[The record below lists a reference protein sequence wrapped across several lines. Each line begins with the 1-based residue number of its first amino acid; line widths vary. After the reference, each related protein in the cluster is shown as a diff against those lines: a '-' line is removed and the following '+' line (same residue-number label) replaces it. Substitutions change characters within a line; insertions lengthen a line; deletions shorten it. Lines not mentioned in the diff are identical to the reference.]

1 MGQFDTV
8 DAPRQAGT
16 ILFYVEPPEDQQRA
30 QRFEIIQGLLR
41 ADSGW
46 IYAWKLG
53 HSYRDFTTMD
63 KLQPGCRVSFDVLA
77 HQPYLATGLSF
88 RNAEFRS
95 DGDQRLAESNHPGL
109 VKPARAARVL
119 DPILAEM
126 QADSDAV
133 DAEAERN
140 SIDSPEYLRLLRN
153 LGLTARHFLRE
164 RRNLF
169 PVVAIVALLCSAC
182 GSSSPTAPSTPP
194 PVVVVPPPPVVV
206 QTIQVSPCP
215 TATVGVD
222 LNFFREIGCN
232 AFDTPIQPVRRWMVA
247 PKLYLRTIDEA
258 GAPIDALTLDT
269 VQNAMLEIAP
279 VWTAGHFGLDGVTR
293 GTDTREGQTG
303 WITVKWPATNAA
315 APSCGQSEVA
325 IDGGWIALNY
335 KVASCGCN
343 GSAMRPR
350 TARHELGHALGYWHT
365 DSPADLMSGQQ
376 VAGCDASPSARE
388 LQAVAAQY
396 R

>member
-8 DAPRQAGT
+8 DAPRQTGT
-16 ILFYVEPPEDQQRA
+16 VLFYVEPPEDQQRA

-53 HSYRDFTTMD
+53 HSCRDFTTMD
-63 KLQPGCRVSFDVLA
+63 KLQPGCRVSFDVLRD
-77 HQPYLATGLSF
+77 QPYLATGLSF

-109 VKPARAARVL
+109 VKPARAAMVL

-140 SIDSPEYLRLLRN
+140 SINSPEYLRLLRN

-164 RRNLF
+164 RQNLF

-182 GSSSPTAPSTPP
+182 GSSSPTTPSAPP

-206 QTIQVSPCP
+206 QTIQVSACP
-215 TATVGVD
+215 TTIAGVD

-232 AFDTPIQPVRRWMVA
+232 AFDMPIQPVRRWMRNLNVFIQ
-247 PKLYLRTIDEA
+247 TSDIDT
-258 GAPIDALTLDT
+258 PTLDMIEAT
-269 VQNAMLEIAP
+269 VREMVP
-279 VWTAGHFGLDGVTR
+279 VWSAGTLAAASIER
-293 GTDTREGQTG
+293 GAGTPRQGQDG
-303 WITVKWPATNAA
+303 WISVVWNSSLT
-315 APSCGQSEVA
+315 SCGLSEVA
-325 IDGGWIALNY
+325 VSGGTVQLFPRGGTNC
-335 KVASCGCN
+335 SCN
-343 GSAMRPR
+343 GFAIRPR
-350 TARHELGHALGYWHT
+350 TVRHELGHALGYWHT